1 MITYLLLWCNI
12 TTKGDRKSILADGS
26 RGRVRNDQEAM
37 AAESGIV
44 SLHPYP
50 HRKWGGCGGEG
61 REMSESGYKP
71 LKPAPRW
78 DISSNKA
85 VFPRFHNLPKLS
97 HQWGKHRF
105 KYMSLGGPFFIHTIT
120 DAVCLFLV
128 IPLMSPLLS
137 MIYKIRPKPCL
148 ASPFPRMCCF
158 RTGPRI
164 FVVEMD
170 CI

>member
-1 MITYLLLWCNI
+1 MDLEGECGMT
-12 TTKGDRKSILADGS
+12 RKPWQQNQALSLYILIHTGS
-26 RGRVRNDQEAM
+26 GVGVGEGEGN
-37 AAESGIV
+37 V
-44 SLHPYP
+44 
-50 HRKWGGCGGEG
+50 RKWLQT
-61 REMSESGYKP
+61 
-71 LKPAPRW
+71 LKTRPRW

-85 VFPRFHNLPKLS
+85 VFPRFHNLPKLP

-137 MIYKIRPKPCL
+137 IIYKIRPKPCL

>member
-1 MITYLLLWCNI
+1 MT
-12 TTKGDRKSILADGS
+12 RKPWQQNQALSLYILIHTGS
-26 RGRVRNDQEAM
+26 GV
-37 AAESGIV
+37 GV
-44 SLHPYP
+44 
-50 HRKWGGCGGEG
+50 GEG
-61 REMSESGYKP
+61 GGKCQKVTTNPQNPPP
-71 LKPAPRW
+71 LRYFLQQ
-78 DISSNKA
+78 SS
-85 VFPRFHNLPKLS
+85 VFPRFHNFPKLP

-120 DAVCLFLV
+120 DAVCIFLV

-137 MIYKIRPKPCL
+137 MIYKIRPKACL